1 MSDPTMQVYI
11 DFLSNQPKTEQVKEQ
26 NSQMMRERFEQ
37 RLPAM
42 SERIWELPAIVL
54 HNPDGEYVQLLLESR
69 ELFIAGF
76 FYSCVAMCGIV
87 GERLIK
93 DMFREAVLIFKEG
106 RPPFRPKSEAFDQLE
121 RVEVNGIIRFL
132 NEAGLLDD
140 AAKKAAED
148 LGGLRNKYAHARGK
162 EPEADAI
169 KAVIWL
175 HGLVEGTV
183 SVFTSFE
190 IKDGAFVRKAETG
203 VQGRETNQDCLI
215 AAP

>member
-1 MSDPTMQVYI
+1 MSDQVMQVYI

-42 SERIWELPAIVL
+42 SERIWELPPIVL

-106 RPPFRPKSEAFDQLE
+106 QPPFRPKSEAFDQLE

-148 LGGLRNKYAHARGK
+148 LVGLRNKYAHARGK

-169 KAVIWL
+169 KAVKWL

-183 SVFTSFE
+183 SVFKSFE
-190 IKDGAFVRKAETG
+190 IKDGAFVRKAEAG
-203 VQGRETNQDCLI
+203 V
-215 AAP
+215 